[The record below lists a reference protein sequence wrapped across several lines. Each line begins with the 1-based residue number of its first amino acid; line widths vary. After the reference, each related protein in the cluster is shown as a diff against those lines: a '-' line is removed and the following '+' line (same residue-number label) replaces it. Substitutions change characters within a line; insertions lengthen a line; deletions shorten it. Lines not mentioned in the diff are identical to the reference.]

1 MSLTDTSELIKE
13 SRRIVDA
20 SGDNTVLNMI
30 LEIVTN
36 IDNRVKQMESKIDK
50 RLEELKQA
58 YLSVSA
64 KVRTL
69 ENNMTEFSKK
79 MTECETSCQGLS
91 NLFDK
96 TDKQIKLNTRNLIH
110 QDQRINTL
118 EKRPIVQPVVQPVT
132 ESNEIKR
139 LREDIL
145 DLKCRSMK
153 NNLIFTGLHR
163 VPNENTEDLLR
174 CFLYNELGVDYK
186 IEFGNVHRFKTRG
199 GDNRRAPIVARFL
212 YHVDLEHVLRIANRL
227 KGTQYGIREQ
237 FPQEIEN
244 RRKPLYPIMRRAR
257 QERRQVTLARD
268 RLYIDNELYVPN
280 EIDEDVTPQVNE
292 EIRDTPKGV
301 DLAETPPPKRQR
313 QGPSPPKYNNGRQHI
328 TYDR

>member
-1 MSLTDTSELIKE
+1 MSLTDTSNLIKE

-30 LEIVTN
+30 LEIVTT
-36 IDNRVKQMESKIDK
+36 IDNRVKQMESKIEK

-64 KVRTL
+64 QVRTL
-69 ENNMTEFSKK
+69 ENNMSEFSKK
-79 MTECETSCQGLS
+79 MNECETSCQGLS
-91 NLFDK
+91 NIFDK
-96 TDKQIKLNTRNLIH
+96 ADKQIKINTRNLIH

-118 EKRPIVQPVVQPVT
+118 EKRPIVQPIVQPVT
-132 ESNEIKR
+132 ESNEIKK

-174 CFLYNELGVDYK
+174 CFLYNELGIDYK

-212 YHVDLEHVLRIANRL
+212 YHVDLEHVLSIANRL

-237 FPQEIEN
+237 FPQEMEN
-244 RRKPLYPIMRRAR
+244 RRKPLYPVMRRAR
-257 QERRQVTLARD
+257 QERRQVTLVRD
-268 RLYIDNELYVPN
+268 KLYIDNELYVPN
-280 EIDEDVTPQVNE
+280 ELCENVTPRVNE
-292 EIRDTPKGV
+292 EIRDTPQRV
-301 DLAETPPPKRQR
+301 DLGETPPPKRQR
-313 QGPSPPKYNNGRQHI
+313 QGPSPPKYNNGRQHT